1 MDGRNLAEKEEKPAD
16 GVLPDG
22 CRARKRSAG
31 QRLGRPASCDVIVI
45 YLVLVSTI
53 LIAVKKHSGRACAA
67 DG

>member
-1 MDGRNLAEKEEKPAD
+1 MDGRNLAEKEEKPA
-16 GVLPDG
+16 GCVFPDG

-53 LIAVKKHSGRACAA
+53 LIAVN
-67 DG
+67 